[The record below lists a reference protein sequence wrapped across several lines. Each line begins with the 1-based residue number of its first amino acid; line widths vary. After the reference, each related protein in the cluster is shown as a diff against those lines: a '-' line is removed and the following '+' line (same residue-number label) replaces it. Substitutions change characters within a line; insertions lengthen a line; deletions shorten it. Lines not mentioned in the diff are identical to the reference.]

1 MLVYVL
7 RLKACYLASICCF
20 HPHLKIC
27 LTSSFHLSHQSHL
40 HLLLHLDKNPFPMEE
55 QSCRICRGE
64 ATETQPL
71 LHPCKCKGLIRYIHQ
86 DCLVEWLNHSN
97 KNTKQCDICNTPY
110 VFTTIYDPDMPDRVP
125 IFEILRKL
133 VSDTVGHLATYTLI
147 ALYAVCVFQVPVFW
161 MFLGRVFTYAA
172 DGKLPSPEL
181 SWKQIVLYGAT
192 KPTLIKDPLVPN
204 SEETPTWTFLPLR
217 LNYPPGFQVIAP
229 FFSETFAVGVVYVAS
244 FVVLLAV
251 IFIEHEWVIRE
262 EGYTKLLLRQIG
274 KEPRTKLADLLQQI
288 ARDPQGNNAT
298 VARALA
304 DLRQDPPPPQHN
316 QALHQAVEENEF
328 AELMEHQGDAPAAPG
343 HPEMDLAHFYDDNGS
358 DNGSEPEEEME
369 RRNNVAEAEIAAAEA
384 AVNNDVLLFL
394 GIEFNLLTPVQLMI
408 LADFAI
414 LFFMF
419 NAYLVPHVVGN
430 FFLVVVGV
438 VALGLYGVFVKPL
451 TELGPVAEAIS
462 AVYRAYLNLRGL
474 SMVFAHICC
483 IWQTMVWRPVV
494 EPVIAICTVERT
506 STPTNFER
514 VLLVST
520 GYALACFAMAS
531 FMNLLVAGP
540 KPITGNARKVYKVL
554 FRIKCTAKVFA
565 IFAIEIL
572 VFPIFC
578 GMLLGF
584 CLAPLTVKDLVSR
597 SVVDGIPVYDYTL
610 QIYTGM
616 GWPTDGFVRLLGMW
630 SLGTSYMLLVA
641 LFVGMAR
648 TRILR
653 PGVLF
658 FIKSPEDPNAH
669 LIHDAVVKPFM
680 LQILRI
686 FLSAKVYTAFILLG
700 IGTVT
705 WGIRFFVNPPGSETP
720 LLLPIKI
727 SSMSPL
733 AVIAGYAMSRAWGEL
748 RAYFFSFWREAFIAL
763 CFKLRLSNFILT
775 LTVPQERGY
784 VVYRN
789 LWHRVLATAVPD
801 YRNPVARDDT
811 AAHFAQNDNVNAVF
825 VPDGSYVRAPASDD
839 NSRRFIRT
847 LFIPVTRND
856 QLLAEIPEESE
867 HEADWWE
874 EDLVFEDK
882 YTVVY
887 RPPNLQVRCLT
898 LVCMIC
904 VIGALLAVC
913 GVLICGISGR
923 MVVRAFA
930 IVVDRV
936 ASLAGKEPYFAAF
949 EWQYLDLD
957 SLSAGVIMACVGVMW
972 RANPIF
978 AARDRNAMNIGRRM
992 AGGVVAA
999 GASRLL
1005 KNFGILLTATLQTVA
1020 WTCVR
1025 VSVELLLELKWPGA
1039 VANSGG
1045 WMLYGVSSSRALF
1058 TLWNIPW
1065 MDMFSD
1071 RTSRSVLKE
1080 LVLSAAWN
1088 SVLVAL
1094 QFVLKT
1100 SDSAQFQTACHALVL
1115 VIGILPPVLMA
1126 LSSVYRRINDQIR
1139 KEKYL
1144 RGTSIENMNF
1154 TDDEPETS
1162 VDIVAE
1168 Q

>member
-1 MLVYVL
+1 
-7 RLKACYLASICCF
+7 
-20 HPHLKIC
+20 
-27 LTSSFHLSHQSHL
+27 
-40 HLLLHLDKNPFPMEE
+40 MEE

-64 ATETQPL
+64 ATESQPL

-97 KNTKQCDICNTPY
+97 KSTKQCDICNTPY

-125 IFEILRKL
+125 LLEILRKL
-133 VSDTVGHLATYTLI
+133 GSDIVGQLATYTLI
-147 ALYAVCVFQVPVFW
+147 ALYVVCVLQVPVFW

-172 DGKLPSPEL
+172 DGKLPSPDL
-181 SWKQIVLYGAT
+181 SWKQILLYGAT
-192 KPTLIKDPLVPN
+192 KPTLKD
-204 SEETPTWTFLPLR
+204 R
-217 LNYPPGFQVIAP
+217 LSQNNEVSSSWAFVQLSGNYAVVYEVLSR
-229 FFSETFAVGVVYVAS
+229 FFSETFLVGVVYVAS

-288 ARDPQGNNAT
+288 ARNPEGNNAT

-304 DLRQDPPPPQHN
+304 DLRQEPAEPQHN
-316 QALHQAVEENEF
+316 QALHQAVEEEEF
-328 AELMEHQGDAPAAPG
+328 AELMEQPDDTHGVPR
-343 HPEMDLAHFYDDNGS
+343 HPEMDLAHLYDDNAS
-358 DNGSEPEEEME
+358 DNGSEPEEEVE
-369 RRNNVAEAEIAAAEA
+369 RRNNVAEAEMAAAEA

-414 LFFMF
+414 LFFLF

-438 VALGLYGVFVKPL
+438 VALGLYGLFVKPV
-451 TELGPVAEAIS
+451 TELGIVADAIS
-462 AVYRAYLNLRGL
+462 AVYRGYLHLRGL
-474 SMVFAHICC
+474 SVTFAHVCC
-483 IWQTMVWRPVV
+483 IWQTLVWRPVV
-494 EPVIAICTVERT
+494 QPVIAICTVERT

-520 GYALACFAMAS
+520 GYALACFAVAS

-584 CLAPLTVKDLVSR
+584 CQAPLTVKDLVSH
-597 SVVDGIPVYDYTL
+597 SVVHGIPVYDYTL
-610 QIYTGM
+610 QINAGM
-616 GWPTDGFVRLLGMW
+616 GWPTDGFVKLLGMW

-641 LFVGMAR
+641 LFVGMVR
-648 TRILR
+648 SRILR

-727 SSMSPL
+727 STMSPL
-733 AVIAGYAMSRAWGEL
+733 LFIAGYATSRAWSEL
-748 RAYFFSFWREAFIAL
+748 RARFCNFWGEAFRAL
-763 CFKLRLSNFILT
+763 CFKLRLSSFILIT
-775 LTVPQERGY
+775 TIPQERGY

-801 YRNPVARDDT
+801 YNNPVARDDT
-811 AAHFAQNDNVNAVF
+811 RAHFAQNENVNAIF
-825 VPDGSYVRAPASDD
+825 VPDGSYVRAPSSDD

-847 LFIPVTRND
+847 LFVPVTRYD
-856 QLLAEIPEESE
+856 QLLAEIPEESD

-887 RPPNLQVRCLT
+887 RPPNLQARCLT

-913 GVLICGISGR
+913 GVLLCGISGR
-923 MVVRAFA
+923 LVVRAFA
-930 IVVDRV
+930 IVVDKA

-957 SLSAGVIMACVGVMW
+957 SLSAGVIMACVGVIW
-972 RANPIF
+972 RAPVIV
-978 AARDRNAMNIGRRM
+978 ARDHHAMNIGPRM
-992 AGGVVAA
+992 AAGAVAA
-999 GASRLL
+999 GLSRVVLQS
-1005 KNFGILLTATLQTVA
+1005 GIFLSTTLQGAA
-1020 WTCVR
+1020 WL
-1025 VSVELLLELKWPGA
+1025 SVTASTQLLLELWWPGG
-1039 VANSGG
+1039 VANFGK
-1045 WMLYGVSSSRALF
+1045 WMLYGLTAFWALF
-1058 TLWNIPW
+1058 LVWKLPRMN
-1065 MDMFSD
+1065 MLAG
-1071 RTSRSVLKE
+1071 RTSRSVLRE
-1080 LVLSAAWN
+1080 LVLSAAWK
-1088 SVLVAL
+1088 SILVAL
-1094 QFVLKT
+1094 RFALQMPE
-1100 SDSAQFQTACHALVL
+1100 SAQFQAGCHALAL
-1115 VIGILPPVLMA
+1115 AIGILPPVLMA
-1126 LSSVYRRINDQIR
+1126 LSSVYLRLNEQIR

-1154 TDDEPETS
+1154 TDDEPDHAVE
-1162 VDIVAE
+1162 VVAE